1 VKSARVEPLMKPHRH
16 ARNSVKK
23 FGGVPEDYLDIHN
36 FMDVSKSAH
45 ADMRHRAVFHNSL
58 GPYVVERVFGM
69 PLAMLDKMAEKFDWS
84 DEEKLAVLE
93 LLKEAKTDRACT
105 MVNSDD
111 MRVSVRDV
119 AEQHVIE
126 DLGRIPSLSNWL
138 DNMPMQAWYGGPR
151 NRTSKPKFIPFA
163 NED

>member
-1 VKSARVEPLMKPHRH
+1 MKPHRH

-23 FGGVPEDYLDIHN
+23 FGGSEEDYLDIHN

-45 ADMRHRAVFHNSL
+45 ADMRHRAIFHNSL

-69 PLAMLDKMAEKFDWS
+69 PLKMLDELAEKFDWS
-84 DEEKLAVLE
+84 DEEKLAIVE

-105 MVNSDD
+105 MVNSDGI
-111 MRVSVRDV
+111 RVSVRDV

-138 DNMPMQAWYGGPR
+138 DNMAMQPWFGGPR
-151 NRTSKPKFIPFA
+151 HRKTRAQFIPFA

>member
-1 VKSARVEPLMKPHRH
+1 MKPHRH

-23 FGGVPEDYLDIHN
+23 YGGVEEDYLDIHN

-45 ADMRHRAVFHNSL
+45 ADMRHRAIFHNSL

-69 PLAMLDKMAEKFDWS
+69 PLAMLDKTAEKFGWS

-105 MVNSDD
+105 MVNNDGV
-111 MRVSVRDV
+111 RVSVRDV

-138 DNMPMQAWYGGPR
+138 DNMTMQPWYGGPKD
-151 NRTSKPKFIPFA
+151 RTVKPKFIPFA